1 MQLQESGGSKAVAP
15 LGPVI
20 PQHKTTPLADLLL
33 FGGRPSVRSLDP
45 IRSLP
50 LLRLLLTVIQPGSCW
65 DPHAHGC
72 KIEKKYIAQISIDR
86 PFPFSALSRQTNYVY
101 PTRLPFF
108 STFSFFS
115 PPPPWELP
123 RVYALLPSPPWSN
136 TCVAAHHNRAL
147 PTSITR
153 ASRRRMTGRFKDRN
167 HVELR
172 D

>member
-1 MQLQESGGSKAVAP
+1 M
-15 LGPVI
+15 
-20 PQHKTTPLADLLL
+20 
-33 FGGRPSVRSLDP
+33 RSLDP

-65 DPHAHGC
+65 DPHGS
-72 KIEKKYIAQISIDR
+72 KIENKYIAKISIDR

-108 STFSFFS
+108 FLLSLFSLS
-115 PPPPWELP
+115 ASALGTPPRLRPSSLP
-123 RVYALLPSPPWSN
+123 PPWSN

-153 ASRRRMTGRFKDRN
+153 AFGRRMTGRFKDRN

>member
-33 FGGRPSVRSLDP
+33 FGGRPS
-45 IRSLP
+45 
-50 LLRLLLTVIQPGSCW
+50 PGSCW

>member
-65 DPHAHGC
+65 DPHAHGS

-108 STFSFFS
+108 FYFLFFLS

-123 RVYALLPSPPWSN
+123 RVYALLPSPPLVQHVCGRSSQQG
-136 TCVAAHHNRAL
+136 ASHQHHQGL
-147 PTSITR
+147 KTPH
-153 ASRRRMTGRFKDRN
+153 DRT
-167 HVELR
+167 L
-172 D
+172 